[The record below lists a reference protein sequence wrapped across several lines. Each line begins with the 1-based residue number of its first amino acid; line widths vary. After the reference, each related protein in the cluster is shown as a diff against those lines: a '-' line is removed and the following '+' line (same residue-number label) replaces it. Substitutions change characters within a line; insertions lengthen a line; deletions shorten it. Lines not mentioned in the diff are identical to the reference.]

1 LGRTDTLSALQ
12 DLGIAVL
19 DAEGNVRSAVPLFQ
33 DLAVELNELGLKS
46 EAAGEIIQKVA
57 GVRQRDILIS
67 LVEDL
72 NQEQSQFA
80 SALEKSAGAAGKLDE
95 KNNSLNN
102 TLEALI
108 NNLVVGGQQL
118 SSVLG
123 EVGFADAAK
132 DILRLFSNAVTGIT
146 DLLQGD
152 SIGSKF
158 AKGLVSGIGGVLTG
172 PGLALIGAIFTKLFI
187 DLAKFGTTSLK
198 QILGINRAAEQQRT
212 LQQSVLQTLLQN
224 ENIQREILALEGNKV
239 AQEQLLLRIYNDQ
252 AAALARIQKAAA
264 TVTPGLF
271 RGGFRGGERGVTRRG
286 ASGYIAA
293 EAGDVSRG
301 VGGAT
306 PGSRVVSIPNFAFG
320 RGKRG
325 TMVAN
330 TSEYYIPNYS
340 SGGDAI
346 FNKDMVRTMGLPSGA
361 RKINA
366 SRGYV
371 PNFAEGPVV
380 KDSRFALITPKKNT
394 GQFGVGKSKSGR
406 SYQFQILG
414 YNDAKIKGRETANY
428 INDVSKFGVNLANLE
443 AKQITGGRPAAGK
456 IAKLG
461 NAGSISS
468 LAGVIYEAAISAILK
483 SPEYDLAQTATF
495 DFVGAKARN
504 DIAKIYP
511 GLSTNARF
519 IEAKI
524 SGNTRIFNSMANKME
539 AFGAGGKNISRFGLG
554 ELQKGRVA
562 GPSRSAIRKE
572 FGRSSTGYIPNFAG
586 GLEDAIEREQEAGVP
601 VNQIRI
607 NQSGKLRNSKN
618 PKGLAVTN
626 TRDEPTG
633 RIPNFNRDI
642 RLPRGD
648 EPTGGGGALSAIF
661 AAQAVAGLASGFI
674 EAETTLSKFINGLS
688 TGVTIFASLSLL
700 EGPLNSVATK
710 ITSFGNSLA
719 ASGGA
724 LSGAG
729 GALAGFGK
737 ALPGIGLGV
746 SIAAA
751 VAPLVLELTKTTTGF
766 EELNEQLGQIDL
778 KKISEGN
785 QAEIQKVISTIDK
798 ELGNLALAEE
808 TRTTFGVEGSD
819 PTEVFSNATSKI
831 LKDLGVTEGGARADQ
846 LTTFLNTALANP
858 NIGAE
863 GVEDLLNQPGIIN
876 RTTRQ
881 VSSTGSFDPRGMAA
895 STAIAVQPEMLNL
908 VETTVNFE
916 TLLRELS
923 DTFKEVSKD
932 LSDSGRQSIID
943 AGGTPLRREEALQQ
957 TRDFFQ
963 ERGGAIDRAA
973 ARGSA
978 QKGMESLTAGTEQE
992 KTILE
997 FEIKRNKILQ
1007 DNLKGRNEALQALVQ
1022 QALASEELSDVDQ
1035 ERLNTVLKGVVALD
1049 KANEGNTTAVQL
1061 AKLIKENL
1069 VDQGDE
1075 AQKISDKAVE
1085 ITNSFEG
1092 QKKAAL
1098 NVLKEEEKLA
1108 AVTAKRDDATKR
1120 IKNTLDVNLF
1130 TAKTDLQLAQ
1140 EKFNLASKQQSV
1152 ELKSG
1157 PVSPERARELE
1168 FEKESARILRDREAI
1183 LKRTTEAQLNYNAA
1197 VDKAELDPKNVEL
1210 INAEAQALREL
1221 NDAKR
1226 EGGEL
1231 TELLNQEEERA
1242 NELKDQTG
1250 FQRGLET
1257 LDQGILNFGDQL
1269 GEAIPQRFSDNLGQG
1284 LKDAVSGAKDLD
1296 EALSDAG
1303 RNFLGFVRDAF
1314 LQQAADQFTSSLMG
1328 GKEGGGIFGGIL
1340 GGAASA
1346 GQTAGQGAAAAEK
1359 SSGGGIGGF
1368 FSGLFGGKK
1377 GPQAGS
1383 SPSNPVYVSDVANAV
1398 GGGDPATKAIE
1409 ELTGGAEGGGQ
1420 TGFFAKMKD
1429 SFSNIFTE
1437 LKGGFGDLFGGLK
1450 DTLGSAFKGLFGGG
1464 QGGGGGFFGNILGSI
1479 GGMFGFG
1486 GGGGFSLGG
1495 LFGFQKGGMVG
1506 FANGGPVGSTDTV
1519 PAMLSP
1525 GEFVVRRSAVD
1536 KYGTDFLSSLNRGLL
1551 PMQGFQNGGSVS
1563 PVASETGTGAGV
1575 GQVNNNSDFTF
1586 NIDQGG
1592 QVNQEGGEDSDRRQ
1606 RDFAARVKEAVTTVV
1621 QEESR
1626 TGGTLNYLYS
1636 S

>member
-1 LGRTDTLSALQ
+1 
-12 DLGIAVL
+12 
-19 DAEGNVRSAVPLFQ
+19 
-33 DLAVELNELGLKS
+33 
-46 EAAGEIIQKVA
+46 
-57 GVRQRDILIS
+57 
-67 LVEDL
+67 
-72 NQEQSQFA
+72 
-80 SALEKSAGAAGKLDE
+80 
-95 KNNSLNN
+95 
-102 TLEALI
+102 
-108 NNLVVGGQQL
+108 
-118 SSVLG
+118 
-123 EVGFADAAK
+123 
-132 DILRLFSNAVTGIT
+132 
-146 DLLQGD
+146 
-152 SIGSKF
+152 
-158 AKGLVSGIGGVLTG
+158 
-172 PGLALIGAIFTKLFI
+172 
-187 DLAKFGTTSLK
+187 
-198 QILGINRAAEQQRT
+198 
-212 LQQSVLQTLLQN
+212 
-224 ENIQREILALEGNKV
+224 
-239 AQEQLLLRIYNDQ
+239 
-252 AAALARIQKAAA
+252 
-264 TVTPGLF
+264 
-271 RGGFRGGERGVTRRG
+271 
-286 ASGYIAA
+286 
-293 EAGDVSRG
+293 
-301 VGGAT
+301 
-306 PGSRVVSIPNFAFG
+306 
-320 RGKRG
+320 
-325 TMVAN
+325 
-330 TSEYYIPNYS
+330 
-340 SGGDAI
+340 
-346 FNKDMVRTMGLPSGA
+346 
-361 RKINA
+361 
-366 SRGYV
+366 
-371 PNFAEGPVV
+371 
-380 KDSRFALITPKKNT
+380 
-394 GQFGVGKSKSGR
+394 
-406 SYQFQILG
+406 
-414 YNDAKIKGRETANY
+414 
-428 INDVSKFGVNLANLE
+428 
-443 AKQITGGRPAAGK
+443 
-456 IAKLG
+456 
-461 NAGSISS
+461 
-468 LAGVIYEAAISAILK
+468 
-483 SPEYDLAQTATF
+483 
-495 DFVGAKARN
+495 
-504 DIAKIYP
+504 
-511 GLSTNARF
+511 
-519 IEAKI
+519 
-524 SGNTRIFNSMANKME
+524 MANKME
-539 AFGAGGKNISRFGLG
+539 AFGAGRKNISKFALG
-554 ELQKGRVA
+554 ELQKGRTA
-562 GPSRSAIRKE
+562 GPSRSAINKE
-572 FGRSSTGYIPNFAG
+572 FGRSSVGYIPNFAG
-586 GLEDAIEREQEAGVP
+586 GLEDAIAREEEAGVP

-618 PKGLAVTN
+618 PRGLAVTN

-648 EPTGGGGALSAIF
+648 ENRFSEGGGALSAIF
-661 AAQAVAGLASGFI
+661 AAQAVAGLTSGFI
-674 EAETTLSKFINGLS
+674 EAESTLSKFVNSVS

-766 EELNEQLGQIDL
+766 EGLNEQLGQIDL
-778 KKISEGN
+778 TKLAESN
-785 QAEIQKVISTIDK
+785 QAEIQQVISILDK
-798 ELGNLALAEE
+798 ELKNLAVAESV
-808 TRTTFGVEGSD
+808 RTEFDVKGSD

-831 LKDLGVTEGGARADQ
+831 LKDLGVTERGVRADQ
-846 LTTFLNTALANP
+846 LTGFLNTALATP
-858 NIGAE
+858 EIGPQGVKDILTSDNIMDTRTRTQTIAGRGASFTFDE
-863 GVEDLLNQPGIIN
+863 
-876 RTTRQ
+876 
-881 VSSTGSFDPRGMAA
+881 VSR
-895 STAIAVQPEMLNL
+895 
-908 VETTVNFE
+908 TVNFE
-916 TLLRELS
+916 ALIGELRNA
-923 DTFKEVSKD
+923 FGEVAATASG
-932 LSDSGRQSIID
+932 SGRQSIID

-973 ARGSA
+973 ARGNA
-978 QKGMESLTAGTEQE
+978 QLGMESLTAGTEQE

-997 FEIKRNKILQ
+997 FETKRNKIVQ

-1022 QALASEELSDVDQ
+1022 QALASEKLSDVDQ
-1035 ERLNTVLKGVVALD
+1035 ERLNTVLKGIDALD

-1085 ITNSFEG
+1085 VTNSFEG

-1098 NVLKEEEKLA
+1098 DVLKEEEKLA
-1108 AVTAKRDDATKR
+1108 AVTAKRDDSIKR

-1168 FEKESARILRDREAI
+1168 FEKESARILRDRETI

-1197 VDKAELDPKNVEL
+1197 VAQAELDPKNAEL
-1210 INAEAQALREL
+1210 IAAEAKALREL

-1242 NELKDQTG
+1242 KELKDQTG
-1250 FQRGLET
+1250 FERGLET

-1269 GEAIPQRFSDNLGQG
+1269 GEAIPRKFSDNLGQG

-1314 LQQAADQFTSSLMG
+1314 LQQAADSFTSSLMG
-1328 GKEGGGIFGGIL
+1328 GEEGGGSIFGNIL
-1340 GGAASA
+1340 GGASSAGKSA
-1346 GQTAGQGAAAAEK
+1346 GQEAAGAEK
-1359 SSGGGIGGF
+1359 SGGF
-1368 FSGLFGGKK
+1368 FSNLFGGGKK
-1377 GPQAGS
+1377 GAALGS
-1383 SPSNPVYVSDVANAV
+1383 SPTTPMYVSDVANEV
-1398 GGGDPATKAIE
+1398 GGGDPTTKAIE
-1409 ELTGGAEGGGQ
+1409 ELTGGAGDGGQ
-1420 TGFFAKMKD
+1420 QGFFSKMKD
-1429 SFSNIFTE
+1429 SFTNIFSE
-1437 LKGGFGDLFGGLK
+1437 LKTSFGDMFKGLK
-1450 DTLGSAFKGLFGGG
+1450 DGIGKLFNSGGS
-1464 QGGGGGFFGNILGSI
+1464 GGGGGFFSNIISSVT
-1479 GGMFGFG
+1479 GMFT
-1486 GGGGFSLGG
+1486 GGGFNFGG
-1495 LFGFQKGGMVG
+1495 LFGFQRGGIVG

-1592 QVNQEGGEDSDRRQ
+1592 QVNQQGGEDASRQQ